1 MDEDAPD
8 AVMHNVGITRA
19 LCVKEK
25 KKKNFDLMI
34 IKGAMCLHVS
44 VLCRLYK
51 SQNSLYIF
59 HEIKLMNVRDAFKD
73 Q

>member
-1 MDEDAPD
+1 
-8 AVMHNVGITRA
+8 
-19 LCVKEK
+19 
-25 KKKNFDLMI
+25 MI

-73 Q
+73 QWVSSKLNANDATEKQG